1 MGKKSRLA
9 EAGRFCQL
17 RIGVARLVERQ
28 GVRRPDI
35 LALVAFP
42 IVPKTL

>member
-17 RIGVARLVERQ
+17 RIGVARLVGRQ
-28 GVRRPDI
+28 APAL